1 MKLYYDRLSRMFS
14 LDMVDS
20 VAFLGGMT
28 HALLKL
34 KEFGLTDS
42 QAREA
47 TLQAVFNM
55 GDAVDLEII
64 KKIA

>member
-14 LDMVDS
+14 LDMLDS
-20 VAFLGGMT
+20 VAFLGGIT

-55 GDAVDLEII
+55 GGPVDIDMI